1 MSPSQVKEKKVET
14 VLEDSEMHQNLN
26 SHFLEDEEEEDSSQR
41 KAEWEKAD
49 RRGFIWPLAETVL
62 FYSLPAPA

>member
-1 MSPSQVKEKKVET
+1 MSPSQVEEKKVET

-49 RRGFIWPLAETVL
+49 RHGFIWALAETVL